1 MTEATS
7 NDAAKITALSERLS
21 FFFSNANLRQDKWMR
36 TELEKSGCLTLD
48 NLLKFQTIK
57 NISEDK
63 ELLKRAANGEDP
75 DHGERIKKLIVLNEE
90 RGEIRRVETF
100 DWKTMGDGSALSL
113 YVKNIPLTDDEG
125 KGQRYAVTRD
135 EIKALFEPYGRVAI
149 VNLRFGRKEGEKR
162 ATALGKAIVEFED
175 SEGIAKAIE
184 DLVPPVN
191 ENGGGDDG
199 ANAEP
204 KTVLDLNDSKLTIER
219 MLPLKMFQG
228 KDGKNKRSREEDNE
242 VQDKDGPEVE
252 IKVEFE
258 PVTLEWE
265 KGCVISLTG
274 LNNEKCDRE
283 SIREAVSDILKVS
296 KDVKTS
302 GLYVDYTR
310 GQTDAKLRLNDA
322 GKGDLMKELVD
333 KLSDGS
339 VLIAGEKVASAKIL
353 EGDEETEYWNEF
365 IKYLNDKKRQ
375 REEEKASKKR
385 RFSGGGRG
393 RGRGRGRR

>member
-1 MTEATS
+1 
-7 NDAAKITALSERLS
+7 
-21 FFFSNANLRQDKWMR
+21 
-36 TELEKSGCLTLD
+36 
-48 NLLKFQTIK
+48 
-57 NISEDK
+57 
-63 ELLKRAANGEDP
+63 
-75 DHGERIKKLIVLNEE
+75 
-90 RGEIRRVETF
+90 
-100 DWKTMGDGSALSL
+100 MGDGSALSL